1 MLRQNRRW
9 MVRAGFIAVLAMG
22 LFGFSLV
29 VSIWV
34 PLFEQFEFSTFA
46 NGADWVDLVAGAS
59 EQAAQLLLGV
69 TSGQ

>member
-1 MLRQNRRW
+1 
-9 MVRAGFIAVLAMG
+9 MG

-34 PLFEQFEFSTFA
+34 PLFEQFELSTFA